1 MERQGEAARGEGGER
16 QRREAHP
23 PSAIRRPAN
32 SDQRPATSDQPV
44 SMYRRYGRYLT
55 HGLITILLFLLFP
68 SILIFFFPSR
78 FLFPFVSVRAEV
90 TVSGQICTVPPSC

>member
-1 MERQGEAARGEGGER
+1 MEMEAREWRGRGRRPGGRGASDKDER
-16 QRREAHP
+16 RTRHP
-23 PSAIRRPAN
+23 PA

-68 SILIFFFPSR
+68 SILIFFFLLGSF
-78 FLFPFVSVRAEV
+78 FLLSLSVLK
-90 TVSGQICTVPPSC
+90 